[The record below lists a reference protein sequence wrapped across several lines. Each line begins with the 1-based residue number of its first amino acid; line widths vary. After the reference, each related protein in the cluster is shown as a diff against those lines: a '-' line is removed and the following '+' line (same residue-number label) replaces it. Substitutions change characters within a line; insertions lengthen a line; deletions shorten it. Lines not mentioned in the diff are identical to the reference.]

1 MKIRILTDSSCDLPF
16 SFIQD
21 NREYV
26 DFLGMPI
33 AIGEEEHLDD
43 LGSTFS
49 HDYFYMK
56 LKEGSMPKTSQI
68 NTMSFYERFIELIEA
83 GYAVICIGLSSG
95 LSGTFNNANLAKSMV
110 LDEKKEAS
118 IHIIDSYAASIGLGA
133 LVVKSV
139 DMIKAG
145 MQVEELVSYLEENR
159 LRANHWFSVD
169 DLIHLKNGGRIPAA
183 VAYVGTVLNVKPVLT
198 MDHEGKLESFASVR
212 GKKKAAKYLLTKVEE
227 HLKDRS
233 ETIIVG
239 HANIKEDAD
248 YLVREIRNMGYDNRI
263 IETCLSATIASH
275 VGPGMMA
282 IAFMGET
289 PREVK

>member
-26 DFLGMPI
+26 DFIGMPI
-33 AIGEEEHLDD
+33 AIGDEEHLDD

-68 NTMSFYERFIELIEA
+68 NTMSFYERFIELVEA
-83 GYAVICIGLSSG
+83 DFAVICIGLSSG
-95 LSGTFNNANLAKSMV
+95 LSGTFNNANLAKNMV
-110 LDEKKEAS
+110 MEERQDAQ
-118 IHIIDSYAASIGLGA
+118 IHIVDTYSASIGLGA
-133 LVVKSV
+133 LVVKAV

-145 MQVEELVSYLEENR
+145 MLVDELVKFLEENR

-212 GKKKAAKYLLTKVEE
+212 GKKKAAKYLLSKVEE
-227 HLKDRS
+227 NLKNHT

-239 HANIKEDAD
+239 HANIKDDAD
-248 YLVREIRNMGYDNRI
+248 YLVREIRNMGYQNPI

-282 IAFMGET
+282 IAFMGEKV
-289 PREVK
+289 REVK